1 MKTFLIHL
9 SIARL
14 DHWFKNIFVFPGF
27 FLALIFEN
35 EELSIYEIFLKI
47 ILSLLAIGFTASANY
62 TINEF
67 LDSETDKV
75 HPLKNIRPGAQGLL
89 NPKYV
94 LFQYIF
100 LAFLS
105 LLISKVFFGSIFF
118 YWMIIFLIMGVIYNV
133 KPFRT
138 KDLPFLDVLSESIN
152 NPLRLILG
160 WFAITQI
167 SFPPSSII
175 LSYWMGGAFLMA
187 VKRYAE
193 YLRIN
198 DATNAALYRKS
209 FEFYDEKI
217 LLLSSFFYALTSTFF
232 LGIFL
237 IKYKIEFIIAFPFLS
252 LLFAWYLLLGMKINS
267 NVQRPEKLYKEKT
280 FMVYLIFLIVL
291 IAALFFVDLP
301 SLNFLL
307 NY

>member
-9 SIARL
+9 SIARF

-105 LLISKVFFGSIFF
+105 
-118 YWMIIFLIMGVIYNV
+118 
-133 KPFRT
+133 
-138 KDLPFLDVLSESIN
+138 
-152 NPLRLILG
+152 
-160 WFAITQI
+160 
-167 SFPPSSII
+167 
-175 LSYWMGGAFLMA
+175 
-187 VKRYAE
+187 
-193 YLRIN
+193 
-198 DATNAALYRKS
+198 
-209 FEFYDEKI
+209 
-217 LLLSSFFYALTSTFF
+217 
-232 LGIFL
+232 
-237 IKYKIEFIIAFPFLS
+237 
-252 LLFAWYLLLGMKINS
+252 
-267 NVQRPEKLYKEKT
+267 
-280 FMVYLIFLIVL
+280 
-291 IAALFFVDLP
+291 
-301 SLNFLL
+301 
-307 NY
+307 